1 MNELWDRIGSLDPV
15 LRGRV
20 AETIAILLVLM
31 FVRWLLFRFVVPQ
44 VDDVSIRFRIRKVIT
59 YVLVITGLLLA
70 ARAWSG
76 GLAQIGAFFG
86 IVTAGLAIALN
97 QPLTNLAGWL
107 FILWRRPFRLGDR
120 IQIDQYLGD
129 VTDIRLFQFS
139 ILEVGNWV
147 DADQH
152 TGRVI
157 HLPNGLVFTRA
168 QANYTTA
175 LGLLWNEI
183 MVTVTFESDWQAA
196 KAILTE
202 IIGRHTLQGREGT
215 MRPPPPGG
223 GPHVTARLDGAPGV
237 ITSVM
242 PNGVVLTMRYR
253 CRPDQ
258 RRSSAEKIWEELLPA
273 FAANDRIELA
283 YPTTRFYQRET

>member
-44 VDDVSIRFRIRKVIT
+44 VTDTSARFRIRKVIT
-59 YVLVITGLLLA
+59 YILVITGLLLA

-129 VTDIRLFQFS
+129 VTDIRLFQFA

-215 MRPPPPGG
+215 MRPPPPARRWAACDRTPRRGARRDHLGDAQWGG
-223 GPHVTARLDGAPGV
+223 AHHAVSLPPGPASVERREDLGGV
-237 ITSVM
+237 
-242 PNGVVLTMRYR
+242 
-253 CRPDQ
+253 
-258 RRSSAEKIWEELLPA
+258 
-273 FAANDRIELA
+273 AAGIRG
-283 YPTTRFYQRET
+283 Q